1 MRADAERAWQE
12 VGRLERQVDRL
23 EREATQTSLKAAQDM
38 ETLTH
43 NHTINQVGCC
53 TTTVM
58 IADLHGCSRVRD
70 MICKQRLASRI

>member
-38 ETLTH
+38 ETLMH
-43 NHTINQVGCC
+43 SHTISQVWD
-53 TTTVM
+53 
-58 IADLHGCSRVRD
+58 AA
-70 MICKQRLASRI
+70 QYQ